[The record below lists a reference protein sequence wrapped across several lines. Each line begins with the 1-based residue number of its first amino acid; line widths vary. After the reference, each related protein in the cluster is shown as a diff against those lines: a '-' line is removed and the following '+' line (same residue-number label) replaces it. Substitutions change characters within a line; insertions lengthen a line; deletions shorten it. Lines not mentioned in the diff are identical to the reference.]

1 MNWKLLAPLA
11 LLGPLMGALVVLGV
25 FPEGADRF
33 GWFAVV
39 GVCALR
45 CGRGVPE
52 RAALHGG
59 VVGFWNGAT
68 ATLLQALFF
77 ATTVRNNPYF
87 AGKFANQ
94 PEGFDLRFF
103 MFQLVPFIGVAG
115 GALTALL
122 SLLAARVFRARGE
135 TTP

>member
-1 MNWKLLAPLA
+1 VNWKLLAPLA

-25 FPEGADRF
+25 FPEGSDRF
-33 GWFAVV
+33 GWLVVV

-45 CGRGVPE
+45 CARREPE
-52 RAALHGG
+52 RAVLHGG
-59 VVGFWNGAT
+59 VVGFWNGAS

-77 ATTVRNNPYF
+77 ETTIRNNPYF
-87 AGKFANQ
+87 VAKFANQ

-103 MFQLVPFIGVAG
+103 MFQLAPFIGVAG

-122 SLLAARVFRARGE
+122 ALLAARVMRARKE
-135 TTP
+135 TSP